1 MSFSH
6 KLPSMEKVIHN
17 TLSSVVSE
25 FTGGGIL
32 LRSEADAR
40 DLILAAHG
48 DHADWVAIHEA
59 DIDAR
64 FFDLNTGLAGDVLQK
79 FVNYQMKFA
88 IIGDI
93 SRYTEK
99 SEPLAALVRESNR
112 GKDVRFAAAL
122 NELVNGL

>member
-1 MSFSH
+1 
-6 KLPSMEKVIHN
+6 MEKVIHK
-17 TLSSVVSE
+17 TVSGVVAE

-59 DIDAR
+59 NIDTR
-64 FFDLNTGLAGDVLQK
+64 FFDLKTGLAGDLLQK
-79 FVNYQMKFA
+79 FVNYNMKLA
-88 IIGDI
+88 VLGDI

-122 NELVNGL
+122 DELLNGL